1 MAPTNEAFAQLPPNL
16 LQFLLDPANK
26 ADLVR
31 VLTYHVIGSKILAAD
46 LTNGEELLT
55 VEGGHQRVTLYNKQ
69 VFINFAEVVAAD
81 NFASNGTRAAPP
93 PPPALMT
100 RVQVWSTSSTA
111 FYSLVLEIRDLQ
123 LLRRLRARSKARPI
137 APELFLTYLMTR
149 LVLTELVP
157 SHGLFEQRLV
167 ENKSG
172 DGGGDDAEVDEQRGD
187 VHDDVPAARYELQ
200 RDACVRNDADAR
212 LTCLLWECPCG

>member
-1 MAPTNEAFAQLPPNL
+1 MSSVLSSPSRPHALTPILGPGPFTVMAPTNEAFAQLPPNL
-16 LQFLLDPANK
+16 LHFLLDPANK

-93 PPPALMT
+93 PPPALMS

-111 FYSLVLEIRDLQ
+111 SCSPALELRGLQ
-123 LLRRLRARSKARPI
+123 LLPRLRARNKARPNC
-137 APELFLTYLMTR
+137 F
-149 LVLTELVP
+149 
-157 SHGLFEQRLV
+157 
-167 ENKSG
+167 
-172 DGGGDDAEVDEQRGD
+172 
-187 VHDDVPAARYELQ
+187 
-200 RDACVRNDADAR
+200 
-212 LTCLLWECPCG
+212 